1 MVMASPGSSVFILC
15 MFIFSVSVVRS
26 DFYNVACGRDNK
38 VNYTSTS
45 IYKRNLDT
53 ALTTLI
59 SAAKKS
65 NSGFY
70 NASVGEGL
78 DQVNALVYCR
88 RDVQPDI
95 CRSCVKDSMN
105 KLRELCPSTK
115 EADIW
120 YDECILR
127 YSNGSIF
134 YNVETWPTVYM
145 QFEDNATDV
154 IQFNK
159 DLNDLLDKLKGR
171 AAQEKFATGNVTG
184 EDVFSTIYGLM
195 QCSPD
200 LSSTQ
205 CTICI
210 DQLKGLFPSCC
221 SGKIRGHIF
230 NPSCD
235 IRYETYRFY
244 NETLV
249 NAPPPQFQLPLKP
262 PSVPPPGKVMDP
274 SAYAGKDDSNKR
286 MIIIIV
292 VVIVGFV
299 MLLFVLVWVVKRKRE
314 QRKYTG
320 RSRSCISVSW
330 SKYIIHSCGTSGNYT
345 SNSTY
350 EKNLDR
356 ALATLSIAANLSNS
370 GFYNASV
377 GEDQDRVNTIVL
389 CRKDFQP
396 DVCRSCA
403 NDSIIMLKEL
413 CPDQNE
419 AVGWYDE
426 CTLRYSNR
434 VILNNIETL
443 PAWSYYNSESATDV
457 AQFDQDL
464 QKLLSNLK
472 VQAAGKKFAT
482 GNVSGP
488 DFLTIWGL
496 MQCTPDL
503 SSTQC
508 SDCLDTVTE
517 QIPLCCSGKIG
528 RQIFNPSCKLIYDIR
543 HFFNEISP
551 VNAPPPRQ
559 QLSPPSP
566 PSVIPGR
573 DKNTKRTVLRTAV
586 VVSGLAMLLIVL
598 FCIFRRK
605 AKHRINTETVHHGSV
620 EDIISIES
628 FQYDFGMVESAT
640 KSFSDSNKLGEGGF
654 GAVYKG
660 TLENGQEVAVKRLSS
675 GSVQGEQEFKNEIIL
690 VARLQHRNLVRLL
703 GFSFKGTER
712 LLIYEFVPN
721 ASLDHLIFDPEKR
734 SSLDWE
740 KRYKI
745 IGGVA
750 RGILYL
756 HEDSRLR
763 IIHRDLKAGNILLD
777 GEMNPKIA
785 DFGMARLFDLDETQ
799 GMTNRIVGTYGY
811 MAPEYALYGQ
821 FSVKSDVFSFGVL
834 LLEIVSGRKNYSF
847 QNEEN
852 TGDLASFAWKN
863 WRQGTATNVIDPILR
878 NSSVPSEPAFYTK
891 SSIVSEISRS
901 WDDTEG

>member
-1 MVMASPGSSVFILC
+1 MMVVTSSRILVFTFCI
-15 MFIFSVSVVRS
+15 FI
-26 DFYNVACGRDNK
+26 G
-38 VNYTSTS
+38 
-45 IYKRNLDT
+45 
-53 ALTTLI
+53 
-59 SAAKKS
+59 
-65 NSGFY
+65 
-70 NASVGEGL
+70 
-78 DQVNALVYCR
+78 
-88 RDVQPDI
+88 
-95 CRSCVKDSMN
+95 
-105 KLRELCPSTK
+105 
-115 EADIW
+115 
-120 YDECILR
+120 
-127 YSNGSIF
+127 
-134 YNVETWPTVYM
+134 
-145 QFEDNATDV
+145 
-154 IQFNK
+154 
-159 DLNDLLDKLKGR
+159 
-171 AAQEKFATGNVTG
+171 
-184 EDVFSTIYGLM
+184 
-195 QCSPD
+195 
-200 LSSTQ
+200 
-205 CTICI
+205 
-210 DQLKGLFPSCC
+210 
-221 SGKIRGHIF
+221 
-230 NPSCD
+230 
-235 IRYETYRFY
+235 
-244 NETLV
+244 
-249 NAPPPQFQLPLKP
+249 
-262 PSVPPPGKVMDP
+262 
-274 SAYAGKDDSNKR
+274 
-286 MIIIIV
+286 
-292 VVIVGFV
+292 
-299 MLLFVLVWVVKRKRE
+299 
-314 QRKYTG
+314 
-320 RSRSCISVSW
+320 CISVSW

-396 DVCRSCA
+396 DVCRSCV
-403 NDSIIMLKEL
+403 NDSIIRLKEL

-573 DKNTKRTVLRTAV
+573 DKNTKRTVLITAV

-605 AKHRINTETVHHGSV
+605 TKHRINTETVHHGSV

-721 ASLDHLIFDPEKR
+721 ASLDHLIFDLEKR
-734 SSLDWE
+734 SYLDWE

-750 RGILYL
+750 RGLLYL

-785 DFGMARLFDLDETQ
+785 DFGMARLFNLDETQ

-847 QNEEN
+847 FQNGEN

-863 WRQGTATNVIDPILR
+863 WRQGTASKVIDPVLR
-878 NSSVPSEPAFYTK
+878 NSSGSVHEMMRCIHIGLLCVQEDASDRPTMASVVLMLNSFSLTLAVPSEPAFYMK
-891 SSIVSEISRS
+891 SIIVSEISRS
-901 WDDTEG
+901 WDSTEG